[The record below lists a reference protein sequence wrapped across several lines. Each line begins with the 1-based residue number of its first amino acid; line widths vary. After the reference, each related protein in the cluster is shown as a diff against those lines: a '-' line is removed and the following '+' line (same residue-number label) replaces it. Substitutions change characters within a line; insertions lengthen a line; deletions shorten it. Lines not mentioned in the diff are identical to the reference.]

1 MIHGARERRSAGLTL
16 YHLLLLGCVGVLFV
30 VCLCV
35 LVVVVCGVFAGVL
48 GVVCCG
54 WFIVVY
60 VRLLVWWFMFGCWFV
75 GFGCLLWLLFVVLCC
90 VLCGCLVR

>member
-48 GVVCCG
+48 CVVVVVDLSRFGLFCPCCCLG
-54 WFIVVY
+54 STVGLWFW
-60 VRLLVWWFMFGCWFV
+60 LCW
-75 GFGCLLWLLFVVLCC
+75 
-90 VLCGCLVR
+90 